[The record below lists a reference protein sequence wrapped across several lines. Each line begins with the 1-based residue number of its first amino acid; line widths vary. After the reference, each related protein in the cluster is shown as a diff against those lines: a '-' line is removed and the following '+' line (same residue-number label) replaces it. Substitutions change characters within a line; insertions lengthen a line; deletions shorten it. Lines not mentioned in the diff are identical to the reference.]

1 MPLINFT
8 LKRPSG
14 EPYASTQFAIESGA
28 AGGVSPLADPI
39 LITTNSEGE
48 ASVTLEHSLAPY
60 FIHRTDESTDG
71 RMAYKFFVPD
81 TAATLNAQML
91 LVDLSLDMRN
101 INNESLAALIDA
113 KVSLQNRMM
122 FLDSIAGSGLEGLS
136 DAAIRTVD
144 DIASLK
150 LLGGSTEHET
160 IMRVAG
166 YYTPND
172 GGGGDFWWD
181 ATSTETDNKAT
192 IVKATDIVTG
202 RWKRLLPGGYVSLR
216 WFGAKGD
223 GVTDDALLYQDAIDY
238 AVTNN
243 VALYVPKGVYL
254 IGPSKNYIKATMVTG
269 SHLTIYGDGPAMS
282 IIKESPDKN
291 REVSPGTPNTLV
303 NGCKLLFI
311 SISGTNIAE
320 SVTIRDICFDKD
332 GGNTVPPTADEC
344 PLVDYGSG
352 LEPDRNPEY
361 YLEQSHAV
369 LVQTYNSAILR
380 AFTASNVVTR
390 GIIGGGIVL
399 TKSTGATGY
408 VAEAVFLNCHGLD
421 HDYTGGPR
429 GDIEFLATI
438 ANLVIIGCTGDFMQ
452 CEPNASTPGTGV
464 TTQASVVGCRY
475 GVLDFGGY
483 SALNTAMHVNMVSC
497 YADNAVFYDVL
508 VQASLCDLG
517 VASSLSSGS
526 RRWFQLAPGSA
537 LSDCRIRV
545 YVDEGTNALS
555 PWYID
560 GAKATFS
567 MNLTVSNCRIE
578 GGTGMLN
585 TTTGFALDGAAWHG
599 GVKDFSV
606 RFIDCTFDPLFEGIL
621 NADKNGVFEFTTCKL
636 ACRSTAFRVG
646 SSGGNFGK
654 ITLTSCDLSG
664 IGGVLVEYRLVD
676 TTGAFTVN
684 GNHLYSKF
692 DYTIGLGTLGNAET
706 CSTFTGQWTASAAPT
721 GPGMVGMVVTLPQ
734 AAYGAPSAYLATV
747 SSDSAATWVLKS
759 QNGVGRGSSRPSA
772 GASDIGLRYQDTA
785 LVSPEGKPIEWNGSN
800 WIDYAGSTV

>member
-14 EPYASTQFAIESGA
+14 EPYANTEFSIE
-28 AGGVSPLADPI
+28 AGTYEGVSPLANPL
-39 LITTNSEGE
+39 LITTDSEGE
-48 ASVTLEHSLAPY
+48 VGVTLEHSLAPY

-81 TAATLNAQML
+81 HAGPLSGEML

-113 KVSLQNRMM
+113 KVSVMNRML

-136 DAAIRTVD
+136 DAAIRTLD

-166 YYTPND
+166 YYEPND

-223 GVTDDALLYQDAIDY
+223 GITDDALVYQDAVNY

-254 IGPSKNYIKATMVTG
+254 IGPSKNYIQATLVTG

-291 REVSPGTPNTLV
+291 RAVSPGTPHTLI
-303 NGCKLLFI
+303 NGCRLLFI
-311 SISGTNIAE
+311 SVSGTNIAE

-332 GGNTVPPTADEC
+332 GGNTAPPIADEV
-344 PLVDYGSG
+344 PLVDG
-352 LEPDRNPEY
+352 LPDPNPEY
-361 YLEQSHAV
+361 YLQQSHAV

-390 GIIGGGIVL
+390 DIIGGGIVL
-399 TKSTGATGY
+399 TKSAGATGY
-408 VAEAVFLNCHGLD
+408 ITEAVFLNCHGLD
-421 HDYTGGPR
+421 HNYTGGPR
-429 GDIEFLATI
+429 GDIEFQATV

-464 TTQASVVGCRY
+464 TTQASVIGCRY
-475 GVLDFGGY
+475 GIMDFGGY
-483 SALNTAMHVNMVSC
+483 SALNTGMHVNMVSC
-497 YADNAVFYDVL
+497 YCDMTVFYDLL

-517 VASSLSSGS
+517 VASSLDGATK
-526 RRWFQLAPGSA
+526 RWFQLAPGSS
-537 LSDCRIRV
+537 LSDSRIRV

-560 GAKATFS
+560 GAKTTFD

-585 TTTGFALDGAAWHG
+585 TTTGFALYGAALHS
-599 GVKDFSV
+599 GVKNFSV
-606 RFIDCTFDPLFEGIL
+606 RFIDCTFDPLFDGVL
-621 NADKNGVFEFTTCKL
+621 NADKNGVFEFTNCKI
-636 ACRSTAFRVG
+636 ACRNTAFKVG
-646 SSGGNFGK
+646 AASGNYGK

-664 IGGVLVEYRLVD
+664 VGGDLVEYRLS
-676 TTGAFTVN
+676 TTDGALVFN
-684 GNHLYSKF
+684 GDHLYSAF
-692 DYTIGLGTLGNAET
+692 DYSIGLGSLANAEACT
-706 CSTFTGQWTASAAPT
+706 QFNGQWIASTAPVGAAIK
-721 GPGMVGMVVTLPQ
+721 GMVVTLPK
-734 AAYGAPSAYLATV
+734 AAYGTGSAYLATT
-747 SSDSAATWVLKS
+747 SSDTAATWVMKH
-759 QNGVGRGSSRPSA
+759 QNGIGRGASRPTPVA
-772 GASDIGLRYQDTA
+772 ADIGLRYQDTS
-785 LVSPEGKPIEWNGSN
+785 LVSPNGKPIEWNGSN
-800 WIDYAGSTV
+800 WIDSAGTTV

>member
-60 FIHRTDESTDG
+60 FIHRTDETTDG

-81 TAATLNAQML
+81 TDATLNAQML

-160 IMRVAG
+160 ILRVAG

-223 GVTDDALLYQDAIDY
+223 GVTDDALLYQDAINY

-254 IGPSKNYIKATMVTG
+254 IGPSKNYIQATMVTG

-291 REVSPGTPNTLV
+291 REISPGTPHTLK

-311 SISGTNIAE
+311 KGTGSTIAE
-320 SVTIRDICFDKD
+320 SVMLRDICFDKD
-332 GGNTVPPTADEC
+332 GGNTAPPTAEEC
-344 PLVDYGSG
+344 PLVKIGGVWVDD
-352 LEPDRNPEY
+352 PNPEY
-361 YLEQSHAV
+361 YLEHSHAIM
-369 LVQTYNSAILR
+369 VQMEDTALLR
-380 AFTASNVVTR
+380 AFTAINVTTR
-390 GIIGGGIVL
+390 DIIGAGINL
-399 TKSTGATGY
+399 AKGLII
-408 VAEAVFLNCHGLD
+408 EAVLINCHGID
-421 HDYTGGPR
+421 HNYTGGPR
-429 GDIEFLATI
+429 GDHEFQATV
-438 ANLVIIGCTGDFMQ
+438 ANLLITGCTGDFIQ
-452 CEPNASTPGTGV
+452 SEPNISTPVSGIRTQV
-464 TTQASVVGCRY
+464 TMVGCRY
-475 GVLDFGGY
+475 TILDVGGF
-483 SALNTAMHVNMVSC
+483 SALNTGMHVNMVSC
-497 YADNAVFYDVL
+497 YAENAVFYDAL

-517 VASSLSSGS
+517 VASILNSGS
-526 RRWFQLAPGSA
+526 RRWFQLAPGSS

-545 YVDEGTNALS
+545 YVDAGTNALS
-555 PWYID
+555 SWYMD
-560 GAKATFS
+560 GAKTTFS
-567 MNLTVSNCRIE
+567 MNLIVSNCHIE

-585 TTTGFALDGAAWHG
+585 TTTGFALYGAALHS
-599 GVKDFSV
+599 GVKDYSV

-621 NADKNGVFEFTTCKL
+621 NADRNGVFEFTNCKL
-636 ACRSTAFRVG
+636 ACRSTAFKVG

-664 IGGVLVEYRLVD
+664 IGGVLVDYRLVD
-676 TTGAFTVN
+676 TTGALVFN

-692 DYTIGLGTLGNAET
+692 DYSIGLGTLANAET
-706 CSTFTGQWTASAAPT
+706 CTTFNGVWTASGAPT
-721 GPGMVGMVVTLPQ
+721 GPGIKGQVVSLPA
-734 AAYGAPSAYLATV
+734 AAYGAPSSYLATV
-747 SSDSAATWVLKS
+747 SSDSAATWVMKS

-772 GASDIGLRYQDTA
+772 GASDVGLRYQDTA
-785 LVSPEGKPIEWNGSN
+785 LASPNGKPIEWNGSN

>member
-1 MPLINFT
+1 MPLINFS

-14 EPYASTQFAIESGA
+14 TPYANTNFSIE
-28 AGGVSPLADPI
+28 AGTYDGVSPLADPL
-39 LITTNSEGE
+39 LITTDSEGE
-48 ASVTLEHSLAPY
+48 VSVTLAHSLAPY

-81 TAATLNAQML
+81 TNATLNAQML

-223 GVTDDALLYQDAIDY
+223 GVTDDALLYQDAINY

-254 IGPSKNYIKATMVTG
+254 IGPSKDYIKATMVTG

-282 IIKESPDKN
+282 IIKESPDKD
-291 REVSPGTPNTLV
+291 REVSPGTPHTLKR
-303 NGCKLLFI
+303 GCKLLFI
-311 SISGTNIAE
+311 EGIGTTIAE
-320 SVTIRDICFDKD
+320 SVMLRDICFDKN
-332 GGNTVPPTADEC
+332 GGNTAPPTAEEC
-344 PLVDYGSG
+344 PLVKDAEGNWVN
-352 LEPDRNPEY
+352 NPNPRY
-361 YLEQSHAV
+361 YLDQSHAIM
-369 LVQTYNSAILR
+369 VQMKDTALLR
-380 AFTASNVVTR
+380 AFTAINVTTR
-390 GIIGGGIVL
+390 DIIGAGINL
-399 TKSTGATGY
+399 AKGLII
-408 VAEAVFLNCHGLD
+408 EAVLINCHGID
-421 HDYTGGPR
+421 HNYTGGPR
-429 GDIEFLATI
+429 GDHEFQATI
-438 ANLVIIGCTGDFMQ
+438 ANLLITGCTGDFIQ
-452 CEPNASTPGTGV
+452 SEPNTITPVLGIQTQV
-464 TTQASVVGCRY
+464 TMVGCRY
-475 GVLDFGGY
+475 TVLDVGGF
-483 SALNTAMHVNMVSC
+483 SALNTGMHVNMVSC
-497 YADNAVFYDVL
+497 YADNAVFYDAL

-517 VASSLSSGS
+517 VASTLDSGS
-526 RRWFQLAPGSA
+526 RRWFQLAPGSS

-545 YVDEGTNALS
+545 YVNAVTNALS
-555 PWYID
+555 SWYMD
-560 GAKATFS
+560 GAKADFS
-567 MNLTVSNCRIE
+567 MNLIVSNCRIE

-585 TTTGFALDGAAWHG
+585 TTTGFALYGGALHG
-599 GVKDFSV
+599 GVKDYSV

-621 NADKNGVFEFTTCKL
+621 NADKNGVFEFTNCKL
-636 ACRSTAFRVG
+636 ACRSTAFKVG
-646 SSGGNFGK
+646 SLGGKFGK
-654 ITLTSCDLSG
+654 VTLTSCDLSG
-664 IGGVLVEYRLVD
+664 IGGVLVEYRLAD
-676 TTGAFTVN
+676 TTGSFTVH

-706 CSTFTGQWTASAAPT
+706 CTTFTGQWIASAAPT
-721 GPGMVGMVVTLPQ
+721 GPGIKGMVVTLPQ
-734 AAYGAPSAYLATV
+734 AAYGAPSAYLASA
-747 SSDSAATWVLKS
+747 SSDSAATWVMKS

-772 GASDIGLRYQDTA
+772 GASDVGLRYQDTA
-785 LVSPEGKPIEWNGSN
+785 LASPNGKPIEWNGSH